1 MNIDQYITSALQF
14 ALKDPTP
21 KGYEATIS
29 LLEKEYPNY
38 PDHPRMYNNLATCIT
53 NLAVGMKVNGYEDAL
68 KCFNLLKRALEI
80 DKNPEAKYDEHR
92 RRNLAVVANMAGLFA
107 NNKNNLEAMEEGI
120 RCLRYADTMPVANPT
135 EADRTIRNIQNMSLR
150 CLLTFR
156 LAEYYA
162 FKAPDGPKLDIAI
175 NYIDEAVQTCPK
187 EMIRDKDANAQSTNE
202 TVLFTRQD
210 VLNRREKILQSR
222 IAKEAPAAPAA
233 PAPAPAKDSS
243 PFEELEG
250 LIGLAN
256 VKADVTALANFARVQ
271 QVRVQNG
278 LKALPVSKHLV
289 FSGNPGTGKTTV
301 ARIIAKIYQQ
311 IGILTKG
318 HMVEV
323 DRSDLV
329 AGYIGQTA
337 IQTKK
342 KIEEALGGVL
352 FIDEAYTLAK
362 SDGRDFGQEAI
373 DTLLKAMEDHRDDL
387 VVIVAGYTKPMEAFI
402 DSNPGLRSR
411 FNKYLNFEDYNAEEL
426 EKIFYRFAAS
436 YQYRVDASAAAKI
449 REYLQNLYAARDD
462 QFANARDV
470 RNFFEKVIAA
480 QSTRIST
487 SSDFSVETMTTIT
500 GSDIQKAL

>member
-1 MNIDQYITSALQF
+1 VNIDQYITSALQF

-38 PDHPRMYNNLATCIT
+38 PDHPRMYSNLATCLT

-107 NNKNNLEAMEEGI
+107 NNKNNLDAMEEGI

-135 EADRTIRNIQNMSLR
+135 EADRTICNIQNMALR

-162 FKAPDGPKLDIAI
+162 FKAPDGPKLDIAT

-187 EMIRDKDANAQSTNE
+187 EMIRDKDVNAQSTNE

-233 PAPAPAKDSS
+233 PAPSPAKDSS

-256 VKADVTALANFARVQ
+256 VTVQAYTNLFSNEIIAGVGVAQRVTSYAQSPLHALTTVSTSFIGQNYGARKYDRVQ
-271 QVRVQNG
+271 EGTRYCLRLSNIISITLSTLIFIFAKPLVQMFNKDPEIVKYGVEMVRFTVYSTVFIGWSHIYNG
-278 LKALPVSKHLV
+278 VCRGAGNVKLPM
-289 FSGNPGTGKTTV
+289 
-301 ARIIAKIYQQ
+301 IIAIFSQVVVRYIYVT
-311 IGILTKG
+311 I
-318 HMVEV
+318 
-323 DRSDLV
+323 
-329 AGYIGQTA
+329 
-337 IQTKK
+337 
-342 KIEEALGGVL
+342 
-352 FIDEAYTLAK
+352 
-362 SDGRDFGQEAI
+362 
-373 DTLLKAMEDHRDDL
+373 
-387 VVIVAGYTKPMEAFI
+387 AF
-402 DSNPGLRSR
+402 S
-411 FNKYLNFEDYNAEEL
+411 
-426 EKIFYRFAAS
+426 
-436 YQYRVDASAAAKI
+436 
-449 REYLQNLYAARDD
+449 
-462 QFANARDV
+462 
-470 RNFFEKVIAA
+470 
-480 QSTRIST
+480 IST
-487 SSDFSVETMTTIT
+487 SVYHIYVGSSIGFVVAGIVASIYFNFSKWTK
-500 GSDIQKAL
+500 DHHLRP